1 MLKKGKPFNKPI
13 YDDHLKLRL
22 EETEKVS
29 PGDLIILE
37 GHLIF
42 TN

>member
-1 MLKKGKPFNKPI
+1 MREKKPFNKPI
-13 YDDHLKLRL
+13 YDEHLKLRK
-22 EETEKVS
+22 EETERVYPS
-29 PGDLIILE
+29 DLIILE